1 MRNSFP
7 KSYQIQGTELR
18 VGRLRLKLV
27 AHEGHEARQLP
38 ETDDPEEPQEPQ
50 DPRRCTISLSTREG
64 QDDVN
69 GRDQKIG
76 QEPRLPESDDGE
88 GE

>member
-1 MRNSFP
+1 MAETHSLNRT
-7 KSYQIQGTELR
+7 KVQGTELR

-69 GRDQKIG
+69 GRDHENRAGTKTSSVG
-76 QEPRLPESDDGE
+76 
-88 GE
+88 